1 MTRQIDSRRS
11 VWIDI
16 GPLSQPQAR
25 WIWWILEGKPGAP
38 REGSRTFSSLRALRE
53 HLEAQGFDVPKSG
66 QINEAVIQART
77 EGKDDA
83 TLQVFPKGIDGE

>member
-1 MTRQIDSRRS
+1 MAQKSDSRHP

-53 HLEAQGFDVPKSG
+53 HLETQGYDAPKSA

-83 TLQVFPKGIDGE
+83 TLQVFPKHVDEK